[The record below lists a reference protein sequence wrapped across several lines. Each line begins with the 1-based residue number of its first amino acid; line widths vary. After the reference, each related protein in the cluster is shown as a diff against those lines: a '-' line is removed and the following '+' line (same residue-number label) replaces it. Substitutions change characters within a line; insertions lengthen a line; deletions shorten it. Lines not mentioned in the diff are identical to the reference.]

1 MPGEPEQRARATRLA
16 EGVPID
22 DKSLADILAA
32 IASLGV
38 AQAEIDRALG
48 R

>member
-1 MPGEPEQRARATRLA
+1 MPGEPERRARERRLA

-22 DKSLADILAA
+22 DKSLADIVAA

-38 AQAEIDRALG
+38 SEAEIDRTLG